1 METGR
6 ADHAA
11 DRGDVKSYVAGFLL
25 SVLLTVAAFWAVMR
39 PGTPRIVAIAVILV
53 LAAAQVLV
61 HLAYFLHMSL
71 RRDNRWN
78 VISFAFTLLI
88 LVLIVGGSVWIMT
101 NMLTTLAPPP
111 SVMPG
116 L

>member
-1 METGR
+1 MEAGR
-6 ADHAA
+6 ADHG
-11 DRGDVKSYVAGFLL
+11 DRNSYIVGFAL
-25 SVLLTVAAFWAVMR
+25 SVALTIAAFWAAMR
-39 PGTPRIVAIAVILV
+39 PGMPRVGVIAVVLV

-78 VISFAFTLLI
+78 LVSFVFTVLI
-88 LVLIVGGSVWIMT
+88 LALIVGGSVWIMA
-101 NMLTTLAPPP
+101 NMVATLSP
-111 SVMPG
+111 SPSIDMG